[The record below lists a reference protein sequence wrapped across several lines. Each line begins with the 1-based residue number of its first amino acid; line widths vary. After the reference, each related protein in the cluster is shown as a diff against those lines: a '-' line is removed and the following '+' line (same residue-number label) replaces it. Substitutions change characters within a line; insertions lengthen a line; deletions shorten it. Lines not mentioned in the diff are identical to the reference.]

1 MTMCSRQVKPIPA
14 ESLIFQPASYVQPLD
29 LSQLFI
35 AAKPLEVEL
44 GSGDGSFLVQWAGLH
59 PDRNILAVER
69 LLGRLRK
76 TNRKAMRLELKNV
89 RLIRIEAGYFL
100 QYMLPP
106 ASVSALHVYFPDPWP
121 KRKQRKNRLI
131 NAQFV
136 EAAAKAL
143 VAGGR
148 VYLRTDDGDYFD
160 QMRSVF
166 AGNRAFEVTETPTE
180 LRSILTD
187 FERNFRARGVETL
200 HAAFQRVGIS
210 PHYLASRVGAK

>member
-1 MTMCSRQVKPIPA
+1 MTMCSRQVKPIPP
-14 ESLIFQPASYVQPLD
+14 ESLVFQPPSYVQPLE
-29 LSQLFI
+29 LRELFS
-35 AAKPLEVEL
+35 AGRPLEVEL
-44 GSGDGSFLVQWAGLH
+44 GAGDGSFLVQWAGSH

-76 TNRKAMRLELKNV
+76 TNRKAVRLRLKNV

-131 NAQFV
+131 NGQFV
-136 EAAAKAL
+136 EAAARAL
-143 VAGGR
+143 VAGGH
-148 VYLRTDDGDYFD
+148 VYLRTDDSDYFE

-166 AGNRAFEVTETPTE
+166 AANRAFEATETPTE

-200 HAAFQRVGIS
+200 QAAFQRCGEFTS
-210 PHYLASRVGAK
+210 LSR